1 MSAVDDKTTSMPPAS
16 PCTEPSKLRRDS
28 TAWEEHVMDNVWAI
42 HGQKRWLPAD
52 DALWSWAD
60 TEDPWTDEE
69 PEEAPRPSLIPEWQL
84 SALCV
89 GMPPSD
95 FYGGEGTPES
105 PSMTPTQ
112 RRNTKSICNRCPV
125 QGDCL
130 EFALTNREQ
139 YGIWG
144 GTTDEERGILLKI
157 YIDPG
162 LLSIDK
168 IVEDVVLGL
177 KSKYEIE

>member
-1 MSAVDDKTTSMPPAS
+1 MGNNL
-16 PCTEPSKLRRDS
+16 LRTPR
-28 TAWEEHVMDNVWAI
+28 EEHLVDNYWAV
-42 HGQKRWLPAD
+42 HDHRSWKAAD

-69 PEEAPRPSLIPEWQL
+69 PEEVKRPSLIPEWQL
-84 SALCV
+84 EALCS
-89 GMPPSD
+89 GMDAKD

-112 RRNTKSICNRCPV
+112 RKATKKLCGSCPV
-125 QGDCL
+125 RGDCL
-130 EFALTNREQ
+130 EFALENREG

-144 GTTDEERGILLKI
+144 GTTDEERADLLNS

-162 LLSIDK
+162 LLSIGK
-168 IVEDVVLGL
+168 IVEDVVHGL
-177 KSKYEIE
+177 QHKYGIK